1 MNSCKSLLF
10 NVKSWFTFMKL
21 SKKKKGP
28 FSIITILD
36 NNGFTSSHTHDFPLA
51 FPLAQCTRLVR
62 NYNVSYFVKRL
73 ANPAPG
79 PTLFD
84 LKWMA
89 FFTKLLS
96 VFNVRLNGKKFSSSK
111 ETIFWRKLASTRK
124 NFQAT
129 NIDWQDNQYV
139 SISFLTHLKV
149 MTFIKFCFTC
159 SFRWSNS

>member
-10 NVKSWFTFMKL
+10 NVKSLVHFHETF
-21 SKKKKGP
+21 KKRA

-36 NNGFTSSHTHDFPLA
+36 NNGFTSSHTHDFL
-51 FPLAQCTRLVR
+51 LAQCIRSVR

-84 LKWMA
+84 LTWMA
-89 FFTKLLS
+89 FSTKLLS

-111 ETIFWRKLASTRK
+111 ETIFWRKLASSRK
-124 NFQAT
+124 NYQGT
-129 NIDWQDNQYV
+129 NIDWQENQCLHFFFDTFKSYD
-139 SISFLTHLKV
+139 IHKFLFYL
-149 MTFIKFCFTC
+149 
-159 SFRWSNS
+159 